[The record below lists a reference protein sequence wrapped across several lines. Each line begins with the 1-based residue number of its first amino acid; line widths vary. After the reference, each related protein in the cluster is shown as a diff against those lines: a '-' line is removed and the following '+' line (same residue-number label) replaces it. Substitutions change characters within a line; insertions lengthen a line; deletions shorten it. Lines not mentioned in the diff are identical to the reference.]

1 MLTKPPEKEMS
12 FLEHLE
18 ELRSRLIK
26 SVVVIIAMAV
36 VVYFFSE
43 KLVDFFTAPLPQVY
57 FMAPTEAFMVRIKL
71 SLIGGAIVSIPVV
84 FYHLWMFI
92 GPGLLKSEAKIVIPI
107 VISATIFFLIGAA
120 LCFFVML
127 PVAVKFML
135 GFSTAKLQPLISID
149 NYISFAGMLILAFGL
164 VFELPVASFILGR
177 MGVINARMLSKGRRY
192 AIVVILI
199 ASAILT
205 PTPDA
210 FNQLLLAGPMYVLY
224 EISIIVVWFTGR
236 KRGET
241 K

>member
-26 SVVVIIAMAV
+26 SVLVIIVMAI

-43 KLVDFFTAPLPQVY
+43 KLIDFFTAPLPQVY

-71 SLIGGAIVSIPVV
+71 SLIGGAVLAIPVV

-92 GPGLLKSEAKIVIPI
+92 GPGLLKSEARIVIPI

-177 MGVINARMLSKGRRY
+177 MGIINARMLSKGRRY

-210 FNQLLLAGPMYVLY
+210 FNQLLLAGPMYILY

-236 KRGET
+236 KRAESQ
-241 K
+241 

>member
-43 KLVDFFTAPLPQVY
+43 KLIDFFTAPLPQVY
-57 FMAPTEAFMVRIKL
+57 YMAPTEAFMVRIKL
-71 SLIGGAIVSIPVV
+71 SLIGGAVLAIPVV

-92 GPGLLKSEAKIVIPI
+92 GPGLLKSEARIVIPI

-127 PVAVKFML
+127 PVAIKFML
-135 GFSTAKLQPLISID
+135 GFSTPKLQPLISID
-149 NYISFAGMLILAFGL
+149 NYIGFAGMLILAFGL

-177 MGVINARMLSKGRRY
+177 MGIINARMLSKGRRY
-192 AIVVILI
+192 AVVVILI

-236 KRGET
+236 KRGESQ
-241 K
+241 